1 MSQKRKLKNMKLL
14 ESHRQ
19 VQSIVELILINVSEA
34 IDIRTASGKIVLDM
48 VEDAMLRSDELK
60 RKKSERERKT
70 ASLRHDL
77 EVIDYRRNRQ
87 LVITNPMNG
96 DKYLVSLKAQ
106 LMWGQLKDV
115 GYDVQKITAG
125 STKHLYA
132 ALRAAIPDLRRST
145 SLRIWYTD
153 DSGENVTVSATDVP
167 ALWLVGKKLFMMRL

>member
-1 MSQKRKLKNMKLL
+1 MNLQA
-14 ESHRQ
+14 HRE
-19 VQSIVELILINVSEA
+19 VKSIVDEILMNVSDA
-34 IDIRTASGKIVLDM
+34 IDVIYVHDMVEDIVLDM
-48 VEDAMLRSDELK
+48 VEEAMHRS
-60 RKKSERERKT
+60 RQREIQN

-106 LMWGQLKDV
+106 PMCQLKDV
-115 GYDVQKITAG
+115 GYDVQELTAG

>member
-1 MSQKRKLKNMKLL
+1 MNLQA
-14 ESHRQ
+14 HRE
-19 VQSIVELILINVSEA
+19 VKSIVDEILMNVSDA
-34 IDIRTASGKIVLDM
+34 IDVIYVHDMVEDIVLDM
-48 VEDAMLRSDELK
+48 VEEAMHRS
-60 RKKSERERKT
+60 RQREIQN

>member
-1 MSQKRKLKNMKLL
+1 MNLQA
-14 ESHRQ
+14 HRE
-19 VQSIVELILINVSEA
+19 VKSIVDEILMNVSDA
-34 IDIRTASGKIVLDM
+34 IDVIYVHDMVEDIVLDM
-48 VEDAMLRSDELK
+48 VEEAMHRS
-60 RKKSERERKT
+60 RQREIQNP
-70 ASLRHDL
+70 SLRHDL

>member
-1 MSQKRKLKNMKLL
+1 MNLQA
-14 ESHRQ
+14 HRE
-19 VQSIVELILINVSEA
+19 VKSIVDLILMNVSEA
-34 IDIRTASGKIVLDM
+34 IDAIYVHDMVEDMVIDM
-48 VEDAMLRSDELK
+48 VEDAVLRSRQ
-60 RKKSERERKT
+60 RKIQN

-96 DKYLVSLKAQ
+96 DKYLVSLKDQ
-106 LMWGQLKDV
+106 PMCQLKDV
-115 GYDVQKITAG
+115 GYDVQELTAG

>member
-1 MSQKRKLKNMKLL
+1 MNLQA
-14 ESHRQ
+14 HRE
-19 VQSIVELILINVSEA
+19 VKSIVDEILMNVSDA
-34 IDIRTASGKIVLDM
+34 IDVIYVHDMVEDIVLDM
-48 VEDAMLRSDELK
+48 VEEAMHRS
-60 RKKSERERKT
+60 RQREIQN

-77 EVIDYRRNRQ
+77 EVIDYRRNCQ

>member
-1 MSQKRKLKNMKLL
+1 MNLQA
-14 ESHRQ
+14 HRE
-19 VQSIVELILINVSEA
+19 VKSIVDEILMNVSDA
-34 IDIRTASGKIVLDM
+34 IDVIYVHDMVEDIVLDM
-48 VEDAMLRSDELK
+48 VEEAMHRS
-60 RKKSERERKT
+60 RQREIQN

-106 LMWGQLKDV
+106 PMCQLKDV
-115 GYDVQKITAG
+115 GYDVQELTAG

-153 DSGENVTVSATDVP
+153 ASGENVTVLATDGS
-167 ALWLVGKKLFMMRL
+167 ALWLVGKKLFMTRLWDCSQPLLD

>member
-1 MSQKRKLKNMKLL
+1 MNLQA
-14 ESHRQ
+14 HRE
-19 VQSIVELILINVSEA
+19 VKSIVDEILMNVSDA
-34 IDIRTASGKIVLDM
+34 IDVIHVHDMVEDIVLDM
-48 VEDAMLRSDELK
+48 VEEAMHRS
-60 RKKSERERKT
+60 RQREIQN

>member
-1 MSQKRKLKNMKLL
+1 MNLQA
-14 ESHRQ
+14 HRE
-19 VQSIVELILINVSEA
+19 VKSIVDEILMNVSDA
-34 IDIRTASGKIVLDM
+34 IDVIYVHDMVEDIVLDM
-48 VEDAMLRSDELK
+48 VEEAMHRS
-60 RKKSERERKT
+60 RQREIQN

-96 DKYLVSLKAQ
+96 DRYLVSLKAQ

>member
-1 MSQKRKLKNMKLL
+1 MNLQA
-14 ESHRQ
+14 HRE
-19 VQSIVELILINVSEA
+19 VKSIVDEILMNVSDA
-34 IDIRTASGKIVLDM
+34 IDVIYVHDMVEDIVLDM
-48 VEDAMLRSDELK
+48 VEEAMHRS
-60 RKKSERERKT
+60 RQREIQN

-96 DKYLVSLKAQ
+96 DKYLVSLKDQ
-106 LMWGQLKDV
+106 PMCQLKDV
-115 GYDVQKITAG
+115 GYDVQELTAG